1 MKRLQLIKNITL
13 IGVFTALFCVV
24 APFSMPIGVIPIS
37 LATFMVYLVSAI
49 FEPWIAPAIVGC
61 YILLGSLGLPVFAS
75 FKGGFAVVLGPTG
88 GFIWGYLLCA
98 LAESLLIYLFKNKKW
113 MVPVAMLA
121 GTVLIYGFGLA
132 YFLIYMNGSYS
143 FLKALQVC
151 VIPFL
156 IGDAIKIATATA
168 LSYVLA
174 PIYQKMHP
182 NRKKETEEK
191 E

>member
-98 LAESLLIYLFKNKKW
+98 LAESLLIYFFKNKKW

-168 LSYVLA
+168 LSYVLT

>member
-49 FEPWIAPAIVGC
+49 FEPWIAPVIVGC

-98 LAESLLIYLFKNKKW
+98 LAESLLIYFFKNKKW

>member
-24 APFSMPIGVIPIS
+24 APFSMPIGVVPIS
-37 LATFMVYLVSAI
+37 LATFMVYLISAI

-75 FKGGFAVVLGPTG
+75 FKGGFAVILGPTG

-98 LAESLLIYLFKNKKW
+98 VVESLLTYIFKNKKW
-113 MVPVAMLA
+113 MVPVAMVA

-132 YFLIYMNGSYS
+132 FFLIYMNGSYS

-156 IGDAIKIATATA
+156 LGDAIKIATATA
-168 LSYVLA
+168 LSYVLR
-174 PIYQKMHP
+174 PIYLKTHP
-182 NRKKETEEK
+182 KGKVETEDK